1 MFCALFTLSSN
12 TTLGKNAIF
21 QRFWFPQVM
30 QKHTMGKMK
39 NYITIW
45 WPVVSEILLPK
56 IIRIR

>member
-1 MFCALFTLSSN
+1 
-12 TTLGKNAIF
+12 
-21 QRFWFPQVM
+21 M

-39 NYITIW
+39 NYIMIW